1 MLTAPAPLAE
11 HHEIEHFDCGVDSL
25 NDWLRRRARANH
37 VAGASRTYV
46 VCEGAEVVAYNAL
59 ASGSVAAVAATGRFR
74 RNMPEPIPVAILG
87 RLAVARAFEGQGLGR
102 ALMRDAAGR
111 LAVAADVIGIRGLV
125 VHAISEEARAFYLAI
140 GLDPSPIDPMML
152 MMSLSD
158 LRAALGSGPGAPR

>member
-11 HHEIEHFDCGVDSL
+11 HHQIDQFDCGVASL
-25 NDWLRRRARANH
+25 NDWLRRRARANQA
-37 VAGASRTYV
+37 AGASRTYV
-46 VCEGAEVVAYNAL
+46 VCDGAEVIAYYAL
-59 ASGSVAAVAATGRFR
+59 ASGSVDAAAATGRFR

-87 RLAVARAFEGQGLGR
+87 RLAVARAFEGRGLGR

-111 LAVAADVIGIRGLV
+111 LATAADVIGIRGLV
-125 VHAISEEARAFYLAI
+125 VHAISEDARAFYLAI

-158 LRAALGSGPGAPR
+158 LRAALDPGPGAPR